1 MSQKRQTPQ
10 RSTNPAD
17 YQRVPRAVA
26 AMPKDFISG
35 FEIAPHRHER
45 AQLIYAT
52 VGTMRVSTGDGVW
65 VVPPLRALWMPPGV
79 RHSIVMSGD
88 VSMRTLYLRADA
100 ATGMPDVC
108 HVLPV
113 SSLLRELIIRATEL
127 PLRYDEAGPAGHLV
141 ALLLAELHGLGSLP
155 LQLPMPRD
163 PRLRRLCEKLLASP
177 GDPRTLEEWAH
188 SANAS
193 PRTLARLFVAET
205 GLTFGA
211 WRQQARV
218 LEAMGR
224 LGSGEAVT
232 HVALDLGYESVSAF
246 SAMFLR
252 AAGASPSRFRLRPTP
267 PDQTLPRR
275 NVTTSAGEVSRRRIG
290 ASRHR
295 PGHRAPAGA

>member
-1 MSQKRQTPQ
+1 MSQKRQSPN
-10 RSTNPAD
+10 RSTDPAD

-26 AMPKDFISG
+26 AMPKDFASG
-35 FEIAPHRHER
+35 FEIPPHRHER

-52 VGTMRVSTGDGVW
+52 AGTMRVSTGEGLW
-65 VVPPLRALWMPPGV
+65 MVPPQRTLWMPAGV

-100 ATGMPDVC
+100 AAGMPEAC
-108 HVLPV
+108 RVLPV
-113 SSLLRELIIRATEL
+113 SPLLRELIIRATEL
-127 PLRYDEAGPAGHLV
+127 PLRYDEDGPAGHLV

-163 PRLRRLCEKLLASP
+163 PRLRRICETLLATP
-177 GDPRTLEEWAH
+177 GDPRTLDEWAS
-188 SANAS
+188 SANTS

-224 LGSGEAVT
+224 LGGGEPVT
-232 HVALDLGYESVSAF
+232 QVAFDLGYESVSAF
-246 SAMFLR
+246 SAMFRR
-252 AAGASPSRFRLRPTP
+252 AAGASPRQF
-267 PDQTLPRR
+267 
-275 NVTTSAGEVSRRRIG
+275 
-290 ASRHR
+290 RHR
-295 PGHRAPAGA
+295 PTQP